1 MEGFDDAG
9 IFFSD
14 NFGGDEQQ
22 DANLINLQQV
32 KNKFKNFIR
41 TFNEDNF
48 IYKYRYEPTS
58 SLLLYNNKQ
67 TSFQRYIETPL
78 FAAQILPGG

>member
-14 NFGGDEQQ
+14 NFGGPGDEQN
-22 DANLINLQQV
+22 AGTINLQQI
-32 KNKFKNFIR
+32 KKKFKDFIR

-48 IYKYRYEPTS
+48 HYKYR
-58 SLLLYNNKQ
+58 
-67 TSFQRYIETPL
+67 
-78 FAAQILPGG
+78 

>member
-14 NFGGDEQQ
+14 NFGGEGDQQ

-32 KNKFKNFIR
+32 KKKFKDFIR

-48 IYKYRYEPTS
+48 FYKYR
-58 SLLLYNNKQ
+58 
-67 TSFQRYIETPL
+67 
-78 FAAQILPGG
+78 

>member
-14 NFGGDEQQ
+14 NFAGDDQQ
-22 DANLINLQQV
+22 TDQINLQAV
-32 KNKFKNFIR
+32 KKKYKDFIR

-48 IYKYRYEPTS
+48 HFKYR
-58 SLLLYNNKQ
+58 
-67 TSFQRYIETPL
+67 
-78 FAAQILPGG
+78 

>member
-14 NFGGDEQQ
+14 NFGGEQHQ
-22 DANLINLQQV
+22 DANQINMLQV
-32 KNKFKNFIR
+32 KQKFKDFIR

-48 IYKYRYEPTS
+48 HYKYRYELI
-58 SLLLYNNKQ
+58 SL
-67 TSFQRYIETPL
+67 F
-78 FAAQILPGG
+78 